1 MDGETQGSDLPPAKR
16 QKVAKL
22 PSGQYY
28 PEADWINLHPVSAAG
43 CRPLISLSSPVIT
56 QHPISLN
63 VQLPNEQSKP
73 EWKFDGGNVLV
84 PDLPLTLLV
93 STLRDRIL
101 QHTGSS
107 ISAGKIRISYE
118 GRMLTNANTIASY
131 NLEDEDTV
139 TVSVRD
145 TKKK

>member
-1 MDGETQGSDLPPAKR
+1 MIL
-16 QKVAKL
+16 
-22 PSGQYY
+22 
-28 PEADWINLHPVSAAG
+28 
-43 CRPLISLSSPVIT
+43 

-63 VQLPNEQSKP
+63 VQLPNESSKP
-73 EWKFDGGNVLV
+73 EWKFDGGVVLV

-131 NLEDEDTV
+131 NLEEEDTV

>member
-1 MDGETQGSDLPPAKR
+1 M
-16 QKVAKL
+16 
-22 PSGQYY
+22 
-28 PEADWINLHPVSAAG
+28 
-43 CRPLISLSSPVIT
+43 
-56 QHPISLN
+56 
-63 VQLPNEQSKP
+63 QLPDEQSKP
-73 EWKFDGGNVLV
+73 EWKFDGGVVVV

-93 STLRDRIL
+93 STLRERIL
-101 QHTGSS
+101 QHTSSS